1 MTKNIKWVNLE
12 SSKKPEKKFVEIAQ
26 KAKNEFNEAEATEEK
41 TNKQI
46 VLENTLVEA
55 VLTMMKKKHA
65 VNESTKSR
73 QSGEDLPTTLAE
85 TASWK
90 DFELMGRTIAGFM
103 EEDTGKIDAV
113 IKKIREAFTAL
124 GGGSVDKGV

>member
-1 MTKNIKWVNLE
+1 MTKNIKWVSLE
-12 SSKKPEKKFVEIAQ
+12 SSKKSEKKFVEIAQ
-26 KAKNEFNEAEATEEK
+26 EAKNEFNEAEATEEK

-65 VNESTKSR
+65 VNESTKSS

-113 IKKIREAFTAL
+113 IKKMREAFTAL